1 MKPFGFSLSGDFYDA
16 TYTEGTRDVRQ
27 MWQTERDGIPN
38 LAQIAEGCRPLSV
51 QTRETAFA
59 VGAALRYF
67 VSENKTG
74 SADDR
79 MKTTGTKIPDTLDH
93 IGLRCRGER
102 KKYLLMNLHQRN
114 LKRLHDKLRLL
125 V

>member
-1 MKPFGFSLSGDFYDA
+1 
-16 TYTEGTRDVRQ
+16 
-27 MWQTERDGIPN
+27 MWQAERNGIPN

-59 VGAALRYF
+59 VGTALRYF
-67 VSENKTG
+67 VSENRTG

-79 MKTTGTKIPDTLDH
+79 MKRTGTKIPDTLDH

-102 KKYLLMNLHQRN
+102 KMYLLMNLHQRN
-114 LKRLHDKLRLL
+114 LKRLDDKLRLL